1 MERKIKVHRPPAY
14 LHFAVADRVTDGWK
28 LQFASAQR
36 YHSEHLLNLAPLP
49 QPFRFAMKMECLK
62 AMLPQ
67 LPPKTILVMLD
78 AMDVLFNNSLDSL
91 IATYHEI
98 VRSLGKDSYGRAA
111 SILCNGEKNCW
122 PIPAM
127 AARYPEPALATPF
140 PFLNS
145 GVLIGPCEDILRVLQ
160 TFSWDEKTDDQFYWM
175 QAYMESRNRSDIPR
189 IEVDHHA
196 RLACCMHALPAEELY
211 VRQGVAYLKSS
222 GIRPALLH
230 LNGPVK
236 KHIRQ
241 VAAKIGVQLDKVPDV
256 AVLAS
261 K

>member
-1 MERKIKVHRPPAY
+1 
-14 LHFAVADRVTDGWK
+14 
-28 LQFASAQR
+28 
-36 YHSEHLLNLAPLP
+36 
-49 QPFRFAMKMECLK
+49 
-62 AMLPQ
+62 MLPQ
-67 LPPKTILVMLD
+67 LPPKTVLVMLD

-91 IATYHEI
+91 MATYHEI
-98 VRSLGKDSYGRAA
+98 VRSLGKDSDGRAA

-127 AARYPEPALATPF
+127 ASRYLEPDLATPF

-160 TFSWDEKTDDQFYWM
+160 TFPWDEKTDDQFYWM
-175 QAYMESRNRSDIPR
+175 QAYMESRNRSDLPR

-196 RLACCMHALPAEELY
+196 RIACCMHALPTEELY

-222 GIRPALLH
+222 GMRPALLH

-236 KHIRQ
+236 KHIHQ
-241 VAAKIGVQLDKVPDV
+241 VAAKIGVQLDKVPDG
-256 AVLAS
+256 AVLGVTQ

>member
-1 MERKIKVHRPPAY
+1 MKLIINQPSAY
-14 LHFAVADRVTDGWK
+14 FHFSVADRVTDGWK
-28 LQFASAQR
+28 LQLASARR
-36 YHSEHLLNLAPLP
+36 YHSEDFLNLAPLP

-62 AMLPQ
+62 NILPQ
-67 LPPKTILVMLD
+67 LKPRTLLVMID

-91 IATYHEI
+91 LAAYHEI
-98 VRSLGKDSYGRAA
+98 VRSLGKDSHGRTA

-127 AARYPEPALATPF
+127 ATRYSEYALSTPF

-145 GVLIGPCEDILRVLQ
+145 GVLLGPCEDILQVLQ
-160 TFSWDEKTDDQFYWM
+160 TFPWDEKTDDQFYWM
-175 QAYMESRNRSDIPR
+175 HAYMESRIRADIPR

-196 RLACCMHALPAEELY
+196 RLACCMHALNTEELY
-211 VRQGVAYLKSS
+211 VSHGVAYLKSS

-236 KHIRQ
+236 KYIHQ
-241 VAAKIGVQLDKVPDV
+241 VASKIGVKLDKTPIVNQ
-256 AVLAS
+256 
-261 K
+261 

>member
-1 MERKIKVHRPPAY
+1 
-14 LHFAVADRVTDGWK
+14 
-28 LQFASAQR
+28 
-36 YHSEHLLNLAPLP
+36 
-49 QPFRFAMKMECLK
+49 MKMKCLK

-67 LPPKTILVMLD
+67 LAPKTVLVMLD

-91 IATYHEI
+91 IATYKEI
-98 VRSLGKDSYGRAA
+98 VRSLGKDSHGRAA

-127 AARYPEPALATPF
+127 ASRYPEADLATPF

-145 GVLIGPCEDILRVLQ
+145 GVLIGPCEDILHVLQ
-160 TFSWDEKTDDQFYWM
+160 TYPWDEKTDDQFYWM
-175 QAYMESRNRSDIPR
+175 QAYMESRNRLDIPR

-196 RLACCMHALPAEELY
+196 RLACCMHALPTEELY
-211 VRQGVAYLKSS
+211 VRQGVAYLKST

-236 KHIRQ
+236 KHIHQ
-241 VAAKIGVQLDKVPDV
+241 VAAKIGVQLDNVPDGGI
-256 AVLAS
+256 LAS